1 MNLFR
6 VDFQHNMRP
15 PMLIRGISRAQVS
28 RQMKERYGDLFLRVD
43 YISYEDAE
51 AQFGH
56 FDLFKNISIGENN
69 KYKYNNNEDST
80 MQKDIKTVNEVSKK
94 TLTNYMKGAERD
106 KARKWGQRDMGKIS
120 SDDALHNQVK
130 RNIGIDMAK
139 SKIRPAKIKASEEVE
154 TNEGKAYGPT
164 GVSYSVPKGHKDEV
178 DPKTREKYPERQKP
192 DFKAPKPI
200 KEISKDTLSSYSR
213 KASDQAGRTNVLSIK
228 KQDNR
233 IAGIKKAAVKMSNRN
248 EAFANPA
255 QQAVVMAKLKKS
267 GDYKKPKNEE
277 YAEFITPN
285 SELTEEIYFKVNIQ
299 GLPDMY
305 MTASS
310 AGMIKAKLR
319 KMLKNMD
326 MIGDIVKTPKA
337 DVRKAFRMKAMEG
350 EDSQDEA
357 TIIEVADK
365 TSNNHDAKHV
375 KQAIGI
381 ASDPRYK
388 QGNMTGAVK
397 VMNKL
402 SPGLHKHPQ
411 VAAVLKRQNESKINE
426 DLLSNKEKFSRPS
439 DEVFEHDNSQEV
451 DTTSIN
457 FTSILTGN
465 NPFYKPIIEK
475 QRLDPKCWDGYK
487 KAGTKMKGDTRV
499 NNCVKEEPSIDEISR
514 NKIYNYLDKSGQEQ
528 GHRKDM
534 ESASSKRDK
543 GFDMATKKVIG
554 KAKVNATME
563 GQDEIQD
570 KNADGLDD
578 NQKPEGHKTA
588 KQFPAPKD
596 AKKKMKSLKME
607 MKSDIADLVIEK
619 AKLKKNDI
627 KMRAG
632 KLDPKAMSALKT
644 MNQDEAKVL
653 VQGLPSNLR
662 RSTMKEL
669 GIREVAVPSIV
680 ENLISKKL

>member
-233 IAGIKKAAVKMSNRN
+233 IAGIKKAAVKMSK
-248 EAFANPA
+248 EAFVNAA
-255 QQAVVMAKLKKS
+255 QQSVVMAKLKKS

-277 YAEFITPN
+277 FAEFITAN
-285 SELTEEIYFKVNIQ
+285 SDLTEEMYFKVNIE

-319 KMLKNMD
+319 KMLKNMKT
-326 MIGDIVKTPKA
+326 IGDIVKTPKA

-350 EDSQDEA
+350 EESQDES
-357 TIIEVADK
+357 TILEGPKENPQSADK
-365 TSNNHDAKHV
+365 V
-375 KQAIGI
+375 KPVDKK
-381 ASDPRYK
+381 ASP
-388 QGNMTGAVK
+388 NVK
-397 VMNKL
+397 LMMSASKDKSRAEVIKIMNKKK
-402 SPGLHKHPQ
+402 GQ
-411 VAAVLKRQNESKINE
+411 MDE
-426 DLLSNKEKFSRPS
+426 DLISNKVRFGSPS
-439 DEVFEHDNSQEV
+439 SEVFEHENSL
-451 DTTSIN
+451 DFDSTTIN
-457 FTSILTGN
+457 FTSILTGS

-669 GIREVAVPSIV
+669 GIREVVIPSIV

>member
-15 PMLIRGISRAQVS
+15 PMLVRGISRAQIS

-51 AQFGH
+51 SQFGH
-56 FDLFKNISIGENN
+56 FDLFKNVSVGENN

-106 KARKWGQRDMGKIS
+106 KARKWGQRDMGKVS

-139 SKIRPAKIKASEEVE
+139 AKIRPAKVKASEEVDQVDEISRDMKSRYIKKASNDVYQRGMSQGVDLNTPNRTYPDKKQYPATVARMDKNKDKSNKRLAGIAKASEEVE

-164 GVSYSVPKGHKDEV
+164 GVSYHVPTGHKDEV
-178 DPKTREKYPERQKP
+178 DPKTKEKYPERQKNSYKGP
-192 DFKAPKPI
+192 EAKP
-200 KEISKDTLSSYSR
+200 Y
-213 KASDQAGRTNVLSIK
+213 
-228 KQDNR
+228 
-233 IAGIKKAAVKMSNRN
+233 RN
-248 EAFANPA
+248 EAFVNAA
-255 QQAVVMAKLKKS
+255 QQTVVMAKLKKS

-277 YAEFITPN
+277 FAEFITPN
-285 SELTEEIYFKVNIQ
+285 SDLTEEIYFKVNIQ

-350 EDSQDEA
+350 EDSQDES
-357 TIIEVADK
+357 TILEEPKENPQSADK
-365 TSNNHDAKHV
+365 V
-375 KQAIGI
+375 KPVDKK
-381 ASDPRYK
+381 ASPNVK
-388 QGNMTGAVK
+388 LMMTASKEKSRAEVIK
-397 VMNKL
+397 IMNKKK
-402 SPGLHKHPQ
+402 GQ
-411 VAAVLKRQNESKINE
+411 MDE
-426 DLLSNKEKFSRPS
+426 DLISNKARFSSPS
-439 DEVFEHDNSQEV
+439 SEVFEHENSL
-451 DTTSIN
+451 DFDSTSIN
-457 FTSILTGN
+457 FTSILTGS

-475 QRLDPKCWDGYK
+475 QRLDPKCWDGYE

-499 NNCVKEEPSIDEISR
+499 NNCVKEEP
-514 NKIYNYLDKSGQEQ
+514 Y
-528 GHRKDM
+528 
-534 ESASSKRDK
+534 
-543 GFDMATKKVIG
+543 T
-554 KAKVNATME
+554 TME

-578 NQKPEGHKTA
+578 NQKPEGNKTA

-669 GIREVAVPSIV
+669 GIREVVVPNIV
-680 ENLISKKL
+680 ENLISKKR